1 MDAKPAAT
9 TVLHIVLNGVSG
21 KQNLPESPHHNLSP
35 FFHIS
40 QFQRII
46 DMEPLDM
53 TLEEV
58 LERNQFLQKALDE
71 AIDLGVIHTSWCSR
85 YIVAGC
91 GGDNYATYDAFP
103 ALVEYLEKKK

>member
-1 MDAKPAAT
+1 
-9 TVLHIVLNGVSG
+9 
-21 KQNLPESPHHNLSP
+21 
-35 FFHIS
+35 
-40 QFQRII
+40 
-46 DMEPLDM
+46 MEPLDM